1 MNQFEEAYGKL
12 NLRQKEAVDTIEGP
26 VMVIAGPGTGKTQ
39 ILTLRIANI
48 LLKTDSP
55 ADCILALTFTESAAA
70 NMRRRLVSMIGSRG
84 YYVQIST
91 FHGFANRLIQEYPEH
106 FDKII
111 GSQNATAVDQ
121 IAMLRKIIAA
131 GEFQHLK
138 PFGDKF
144 YYIQD
149 ILSAIRNLKNE
160 GIDEGEFAKRIAH
173 ARREFGSAP
182 DLYHEKGPH
191 KGKMKGDYQKQLK
204 QIEKNEE
211 LHRVYADYQSALREE
226 KLYDFED
233 MILEVI
239 RALRAREDFL
249 LEVQERYQYILV
261 DEHQD
266 TNGAQNRILEL
277 LASFYPNPN
286 LFVVGDE
293 KQAIFRFQG
302 ASLENFI
309 YFKKKYPEV
318 KLISLEENYRSTQT
332 VLDAAQSLI
341 EHNSATLKAPLRSQ
355 GGRAERQIFVHP
367 FRIPEAEHLFL
378 ADEIEGK
385 IAAGHPPQ
393 EIAILY
399 RENRDAFPIADFL
412 EKRGIPFV
420 VESDQNVLADSEIKK
435 LLLLLETI
443 EEFGSDERL
452 IAAMHIDFLNIEPL
466 DICRLIEKRETRRVL
481 IAKVIAAPARLE
493 RFDLEA
499 PERITA
505 FYENLRRWR
514 TMSRNQNFLPFFEAV
529 IRESGFLAHLLASA
543 GYFERME
550 KLSTLFNEVRKM
562 VGSRSDYRL
571 KEFIEYLN
579 ILRDH
584 GVMVKTKVSR
594 MPNAVRLMTA
604 HKAKGLE
611 FDTVFM
617 LGACDGHWGNK
628 RHSATFQLPFKTSV
642 DSSLMEKNEDERRI
656 FYMALTRARQE
667 VHISYSSHGADGR
680 EQVPSQFIEEIRPEL
695 RLNVLGDA
703 VEEKFMAKREA
714 IFAPRAR
721 LLPTVHDAAFLR
733 ELFIKRGLSA
743 TALNNYLNCPWKYFY
758 NNLVRIPRVP
768 SRLQVYGIAVHAALQ
783 DYFEKKKN
791 DLGIGEEF
799 LLDRYRFHISRHP
812 LREEDRSLILKKGER
827 TLPAYH
833 ARYAP
838 NWNCHVLT
846 EFKVQAHLSEEVMI
860 RGNLDKLEIQQN
872 PQEVIVVDYKT
883 KKPKS
888 RNWLEGKTADSNGD
902 YKRQLV
908 FYRLLLDIHPEKKY
922 RMVAGVIDFV
932 EPNERGIFKQEIF
945 EIAESE
951 VAELRET
958 IINSARDI
966 LSLDFWNKRCGEK
979 KCEYCTLRDMMA
991 ASPGIVDKNSSN
1003 Y

>member
-1 MNQFEEAYGKL
+1 MSQFEEAYGKL
-12 NLRQKEAVDTIEGP
+12 NPRQREAVDAIEGP

-48 LLKTDSP
+48 LTKTDMP
-55 ADCILALTFTESAAA
+55 ADAILALTFTESAAA

-106 FDKII
+106 FTKII
-111 GSQNATAVDQ
+111 GSQSATPVDQ
-121 IAMLRKIIAA
+121 IAIMRRVITSS
-131 GEFQHLK
+131 EFLHLK
-138 PFGDKF
+138 PFGDRFF
-144 YYIQD
+144 YVRE
-149 ILSAIRNLKNE
+149 ILSAIRTLKGE
-160 GIDEGEFAKRIAH
+160 GMDEAEFATRVAA
-173 ARREFGSAP
+173 AREDFGSIS

-191 KGKMKGDYQKQLK
+191 AGKMKGEHQKQLK

-211 LHRVYADYQSALREE
+211 LHRAYAAYEAGLREG

-233 MILEVI
+233 MILEAI
-239 RALRAREDFL
+239 RAMEAREDFL
-249 LEVQERYQYILV
+249 LEVQERCQYILV

-277 LASFYPNPN
+277 LSGFHKDPN

-302 ASLENFI
+302 ASLDNFL
-309 YFKKKYPEV
+309 YFKNKHPGA

-341 EHNSATLKAPLRSQ
+341 DHNAATLKAPLRSQ
-355 GGRAERQIFVHP
+355 GKRPERQIFIHP
-367 FRIPEAEHLFL
+367 FRIPEAEYLFV
-378 ADEIEGK
+378 AEEIEAK
-385 IAAGHPPQ
+385 IAAGHPAE
-393 EIAILY
+393 EIAVLY

-420 VESDQNVLADSEIKK
+420 VESDQNVLADPEIKK

-443 EEFGSDERL
+443 EEFGNDERL
-452 IAAMHIDFLNIEPL
+452 IAAMHIDFLGIEPL
-466 DICRLIEKRETRRVL
+466 DIYRLVEKRETRRVPV
-481 IAKVIAAPARLE
+481 AKTIAAPARLAKL
-493 RFDLEA
+493 DLEA
-499 PERITA
+499 PDRITA

-514 TMSRNQNFLPFFEAV
+514 IMSRNQNFLSFFEAV
-529 IRESGFLAHLLASA
+529 IRESGFLAHLLASP

-550 KLSTLFNEVRKM
+550 KLTTLFNEVRKM
-562 VGSRSDYRL
+562 VGAQSDYRL
-571 KEFIEYLN
+571 QEFIEYLA
-579 ILRDH
+579 ILREH
-584 GVMVKTKVSR
+584 GVTVKAKVSR
-594 MPNAVRLMTA
+594 MSKAVRLMTA

-611 FDTVFM
+611 FDMVFL

-628 RHSATFQLPFKTSV
+628 RHASAFQLPFRTSV
-642 DSSLMEKNEDERRI
+642 DASVMEKNEDERRI
-656 FYMALTRARQE
+656 FYMALTRAREE
-667 VHISYSSHGADGR
+667 VHLSYAGHGADGR

-695 RLNVLGDA
+695 RTIKEGEA
-703 VEEKFMAKREA
+703 VEERFIANREK

-721 LLPTVHDAAFLR
+721 TLPTVHDEAFLR
-733 ELFIKRGLSA
+733 ELFALRGLSA
-743 TALNNYLNCPWKYFY
+743 TALNNYLACPWRYFY

-768 SRLQVYGIAVHAALQ
+768 SRLQVYGIAVHGALQ
-783 DYFEKKKN
+783 DYFEKKKS
-791 DLGIGEEF
+791 DPLIGEDF
-799 LLDRYRFHISRHP
+799 LLDRYRFHLSRHP
-812 LREEDRSLILKKGER
+812 LREEDLALVLKKGER

-838 NWNCHVLT
+838 NWNYHVLT
-846 EFKVQAHLSEEVMI
+846 EFKVQTHLSDEVMI
-860 RGNLDKLEIQQN
+860 RGNLDKLEIQAD

-908 FYRLLLDIHPEKKY
+908 FYRLLLDLYPERKY
-922 RMVAGVIDFV
+922 QMVAGVVDFV
-932 EPNERGIFKQEIF
+932 EPNERGIFKQEVF
-945 EIAESE
+945 EVRDEEAQ
-951 VAELRET
+951 ELREV
-958 IINSARDI
+958 ILGAARDI
-966 LSLDFWNKRCGEK
+966 LSLSFWNERCGEK
-979 KCEYCTLRDMMA
+979 KCEYCALRDMMTA
-991 ASPGIVDKNSSN
+991 VPGAEK
-1003 Y
+1003 